1 VNKKQ
6 RLRKNSDFRR
16 VYNRGKSLA
25 SFSLV
30 LYYYPNKE
38 NIDYN
43 RFGFSISKKIGKAV
57 VRNKLKRR
65 LREIMRLKTDLK
77 KGYDLVIIVRRPAVN
92 LDYAELRGEVDKLLK
107 RAGLLEKE
115 G

>member
-16 VYNRGKSLA
+16 VYNRGKSVA
-25 SFSLV
+25 SYCLV
-30 LYYYPNKE
+30 LYYYPNRE
-38 NIDYN
+38 NIDHN
-43 RFGFSISKKIGKAV
+43 RFGFSISKKLGKAV

-77 KGYDLVIIVRRPAVN
+77 KGYDLVIIARRPAIN
-92 LDYAELRGEVDKLLK
+92 LDYTELEGEVDKLLHK
-107 RAGLLEKE
+107 AGLIEK
-115 G
+115 